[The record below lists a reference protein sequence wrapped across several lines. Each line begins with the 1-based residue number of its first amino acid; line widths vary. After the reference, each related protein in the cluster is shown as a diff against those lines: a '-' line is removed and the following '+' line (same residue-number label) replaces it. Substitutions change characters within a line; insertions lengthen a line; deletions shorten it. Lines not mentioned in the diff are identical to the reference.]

1 MVKIFI
7 LVVIAFQFSFASSI
21 DSTSSTVLT
30 TDSDSTNILVEQE
43 FSPLKFGIFTGAAT
57 LTTTYLFYTLL
68 SEAWWN
74 NKSQTPFHFKDDL
87 TYVSNYDKLAHYYG
101 GYAVGSLMADGLMWS
116 GLSPHASYASAWG
129 YSTVVQLV
137 IDIKD
142 GYSEGF
148 GFSKWDVIA
157 GSFGG
162 ATPWIEYAI
171 WGHDQEQVDLKFS
184 YYTNSSVY
192 EDEAGTSL
200 GFDDYTNQTMWVSFY
215 PFLKSKNY
223 FNRIFGIAIGFSMD
237 EGRFTRGY
245 GEGKWEVYLALD
257 YNIEEM
263 FFSKKRSPFIKGL
276 LRYLNHLKLPSPT
289 VQVYPVRSFKLTYP
303 IEF

>member
-1 MVKIFI
+1 MQKTFF
-7 LVVIAFQFSFASSI
+7 LLLLSFSISFSAPI
-21 DSTSSTVLT
+21 DSSSKTAQPIIQASALPADT
-30 TDSDSTNILVEQE
+30 TE
-43 FSPLKFGIFTGAAT
+43 FSPLKFGLFTGISTTAAF
-57 LTTTYLFYTLL
+57 YMFYTLL

-74 NKSQTPFHFKDDL
+74 NKSRIDFHFEDDL

-101 GYAVGSLMADGLMWS
+101 GYAVASLMADGLMWS

-129 YSTVVQLV
+129 YSSAVQLV

-157 GSFGG
+157 GSLGG

-171 WGHDQEQVDLKFS
+171 WGHEQEQVDLKFS
-184 YYTNSSVY
+184 YYRNSTIY
-192 EDEAGTSL
+192 EEEAGTSL
-200 GFDDYTNQTMWVSFY
+200 GFDDYTNQTMWVSYY
-215 PFLKSKNY
+215 PFLKSKDY
-223 FNRIFGIAIGFSMD
+223 FKRIFGIAIGFSMD